1 MSIGPW
7 DFNYIDIVVLIV
19 VFISLFMA
27 MSRGFFREL
36 MSIIALVVGAA
47 VSLYVFGRFRADA
60 REFFKPEQLADIV
73 LGAGTF
79 FVTYMLVVFIL
90 GMFSKSGKDKGLSF
104 FDRLLGGGFGALRGL
119 IVCSLAIMFFNGSY
133 YDGMGEYQGKL
144 NSYDE
149 IIKEGEEAKDILSD
163 TNVTDARII
172 RDYQERIRRAE
183 STPAPSEPELPEQ
196 FANSTLFP
204 ILDKIT
210 VPLRAVIRKAKRAG
224 EKLYEGDPEGAI
236 EEL

>member
-19 VFISLFMA
+19 VLISLFMA

-36 MSIIALVVGAA
+36 MSIIALIVGAS
-47 VSLYVFGRFRADA
+47 VSLFVFGRFRADA

-73 LGAGTF
+73 LGVGTF
-79 FVTYMLVVFIL
+79 LITYMIVIFVMGI
-90 GMFSKSGKDKGLSF
+90 FSKSDKNKSLSF
-104 FDRLLGGGFGALRGL
+104 IDRLLGGGFGALRGL
-119 IVCSLAIMFFNGSY
+119 IVCSLAIMFFNGSF
-133 YDGMGEYQGKL
+133 YDGMSEYQDEVDK
-144 NSYDE
+144 YDE
-149 IIKEGEEAKDILSD
+149 IVKAGEEAQDILSD

-172 RDYQERIRRAE
+172 RDYEDRIKRAE
-183 STPAPSEPELPEQ
+183 TTTEPAVPELPEQ

-204 ILDKIT
+204 ILNKIT
-210 VPLRAVIRKAKRAG
+210 VPLRAVIRKAKNAG